1 MAGDKIIHHGH
12 AYCPF
17 VAVTSCLT
25 ESMDDCGLRFVLAM
39 RQHIHLLSTLPLVN
53 RVPLQRQ
60 GLKSY
65 SLVWAFHSEA
75 NEVITAHCAMGRNV
89 LLFGG
94 WIQAMV
100 IENNTSGGH

>member
-1 MAGDKIIHHGH
+1 MNSCNKAGDEIICLCLASG
-12 AYCPF
+12 PF
-17 VAVTSCLT
+17 VVAMSCLT

-39 RQHIHLLSTLPLVN
+39 RQHIHLLSTLPLIN

-75 NEVITAHCAMGRNV
+75 NEVITAPC
-89 LLFGG
+89 
-94 WIQAMV
+94 
-100 IENNTSGGH
+100 